1 MNARQVI
8 ELYWRYANA
17 RQWDDFSSLLD
28 PNVVYEVPQTR
39 ERVQGREGYRDF
51 NVTYPEGWTAVVTSL
66 ISEGDQGV
74 SVIDFNINGKVATG
88 ISFFTLSQGLITK
101 IVDYW
106 PEEYEPPHRNTKYV
120 ERF

>member
-1 MNARQVI
+1 MNARGII

-39 ERVQGREGYRDF
+39 ERVQGREAYREF

-74 SVIDFNINGKVATG
+74 SVIDFNINGEVATG
-88 ISFFTLSQGLITK
+88 ISFFSLSQGLITK

-106 PEEYEPPHRNTKYV
+106 PEAYEPPHRNTKYV
-120 ERF
+120 ERY